1 MRWSAVTSHNQRFV
15 LRTLPEICFRF
26 KTWGIQFASEMCGRM
41 CELSL
46 RVWSNQNNWNPFFF
60 FIWFFFFQHLLEKLG
75 RQKILSLSWSHS
87 PVSHNAT
94 LHVEVNDVQ
103 SLYHCRSCN
112 CCIGRVHSLLSCFCG
127 AQCFWLDLILFSFF
141 LCFHSYSLLFLNQL
155 QTVEILPCPG
165 CVQLCLN
172 LNRYR
177 TNKVRWGTFLRIWQI
192 GGGEKCN
199 FPLFVV
205 KLFSGSWKQGALHVS
220 LFFSLSQ
227 HRSASPAGLSSLLLI
242 TLWLLL
248 WLLLL
253 LLLLYGCCNKKKYK
267 KSSTGKITSMMWQ
280 FQSKIKLSVNMFQLW
295 RQCYFFL
302 FNPLP
307 KTFFYFINGF
317 KNTGKVKTD

>member
-1 MRWSAVTSHNQRFV
+1 MGHIST
-15 LRTLPEICFRF
+15 
-26 KTWGIQFASEMCGRM
+26 
-41 CELSL
+41 
-46 RVWSNQNNWNPFFF
+46 
-60 FIWFFFFQHLLEKLG
+60 
-75 RQKILSLSWSHS
+75 
-87 PVSHNAT
+87 
-94 LHVEVNDVQ
+94 
-103 SLYHCRSCN
+103 
-112 CCIGRVHSLLSCFCG
+112 
-127 AQCFWLDLILFSFF
+127 
-141 LCFHSYSLLFLNQL
+141 
-155 QTVEILPCPG
+155 
-165 CVQLCLN
+165 N
-172 LNRYR
+172 LTDR
-177 TNKVRWGTFLRIWQI
+177 
-192 GGGEKCN
+192 GGKKCN

-317 KNTGKVKTD
+317 KNTMEKSRLIKCILMPVQTYPWESVQVVSQRLIVILYYIITVRDPK